1 MILTRLCSLFHCFSP
16 FLLQSFN
23 EVNQASQNCI
33 SYCNVEFCI
42 NTEDF
47 YVCSRSKDSMYHALG
62 YSTILVMQAAMTFEQ
77 QDIQM
82 GISTMK
88 EALQTCQR

>member
-1 MILTRLCSLFHCFSP
+1 MQMFQHLIL
-16 FLLQSFN
+16 
-23 EVNQASQNCI
+23 
-33 SYCNVEFCI
+33 YCNLKFCL
-42 NTEDF
+42 NAQDLYF
-47 YVCSRSKDSMYHALG
+47 CPRSKDSMYHALG

>member
-1 MILTRLCSLFHCFSP
+1 MQVSQHLILYWNLKFCFNAQD
-16 FLLQSFN
+16 L
-23 EVNQASQNCI
+23 
-33 SYCNVEFCI
+33 
-42 NTEDF
+42 
-47 YVCSRSKDSMYHALG
+47 YVCPRSKDSMYHALG

>member
-1 MILTRLCSLFHCFSP
+1 MQVSQH
-16 FLLQSFN
+16 LLL
-23 EVNQASQNCI
+23 
-33 SYCNVEFCI
+33 YCNLKFYLSAK
-42 NTEDF
+42 DL
-47 YVCSRSKDSMYHALG
+47 YVCPRSKDSMYHALG

>member
-1 MILTRLCSLFHCFSP
+1 MPIT
-16 FLLQSFN
+16 FLLYSSVSSQIN
-23 EVNQASQNCI
+23 ASQHVIFYFNFK
-33 SYCNVEFCI
+33 FCL
-42 NTEDF
+42 NAQDL
-47 YVCSRSKDSMYHALG
+47 YVFHRSKDSMYHALG